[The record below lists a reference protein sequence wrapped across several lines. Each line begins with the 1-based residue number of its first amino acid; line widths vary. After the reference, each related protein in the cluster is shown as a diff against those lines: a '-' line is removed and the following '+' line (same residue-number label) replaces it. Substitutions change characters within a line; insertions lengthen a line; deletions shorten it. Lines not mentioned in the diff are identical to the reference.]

1 MDTLIEKGGDRMKK
15 YFIFLSVLVMSFV
28 ILLGS
33 YQQVSVS
40 ANEIPLTSK
49 SYILIDTNSGTI
61 LAAKNEHEKL
71 PVASIC
77 KLMTSL
83 ITLER
88 IEAGSLSLEDEIVA
102 SPYASSME
110 GSQAFLDAG
119 SSYKVKDL
127 LKSVIVA
134 SANDSSVV
142 LAEGI
147 AGSEQS
153 FTKLMNERAL
163 QLGMNN
169 TVYVNS
175 NGLPAMGQHSS
186 AYDTSILLKE
196 VSQYDL
202 YLEYSRIWMDELEHP
217 SGRKTE
223 LVNTNRLIKYYDKC
237 ISGKTGFTDEAG
249 YCLASHA
256 NNGKLDLIAVV
267 LQCDKITDRFDE
279 SVQLYNYGFA
289 NFDNKKVVDASAIL
303 PDTYTVKNA
312 ESVLEV
318 RPEKDYYILTKK
330 GDSKEVELEININ
343 YGKAPIHEGEKCGT
357 ITIIDNGVV
366 LEEINLIANNTIE
379 PRTFKEALGAIK
391 DRWMVK

>member
-1 MDTLIEKGGDRMKK
+1 MKK
-15 YFIFLSVLVMSFV
+15 YFVFLTVFVLSIV
-28 ILLGS
+28 IMLGS
-33 YQQVSVS
+33 YQHTSVWAS
-40 ANEIPLTSK
+40 EVTLTSK
-49 SYILIDTNSGTI
+49 SYILIDKNSGTV
-61 LAAKNEHEKL
+61 LTAFNEHEKL

-88 IEAGSLSLEDEIVA
+88 IEEGSLSLDDEIVA
-102 SPYASSME
+102 SPYACSME

-142 LAEGI
+142 LAEAI

-196 VSQYDL
+196 VSKFDL
-202 YLEYSRIWMDELEHP
+202 YHEYCRIWMDELEHP

-256 NNGKLDLIAVV
+256 SDGKLDLIAVV
-267 LQCDKITDRFDE
+267 LQCNRISDRFDE

-289 NFDNKKVVDASAIL
+289 NFANKKVVDSTTAL
-303 PDTYTVKNA
+303 ENTYIVKNA
-312 ESVLEV
+312 ETKLEV
-318 RPEKDYYILTKK
+318 RPVRDFYLLTKK
-330 GDSKEVELEININ
+330 GEDKEVEIEMNIE
-343 YGKAPIHEGEKCGT
+343 YGKAPIQEGEKCGKL
-357 ITIIDNGVV
+357 TIIENGVV
-366 LEEINLIANNTIE
+366 LDEIDLIANNSIE
-379 PRTFKEALGAIK
+379 PRTFKETLSAIK
-391 DRWMVK
+391 DRWLVK

>member
-1 MDTLIEKGGDRMKK
+1 MKK
-15 YFIFLSVLVMSFV
+15 YFVFLTVFVLSIV
-28 ILLGS
+28 IMLGS
-33 YQQVSVS
+33 YQHTSVWAS
-40 ANEIPLTSK
+40 EVTLTSK
-49 SYILIDTNSGTI
+49 SYILIDKNSGTV
-61 LAAKNEHEKL
+61 LTAFNEHEKL

-88 IEAGSLSLEDEIVA
+88 IEEGSLSLDDEIVA
-102 SPYASSME
+102 SPYACSME

-142 LAEGI
+142 LAEAI

-196 VSQYDL
+196 VSKFDL
-202 YLEYSRIWMDELEHP
+202 YHEYCRIWMDELEHP

-256 NNGKLDLIAVV
+256 SDGKLDLIAVV
-267 LQCDKITDRFDE
+267 LQCNRISDRFDE

-289 NFDNKKVVDASAIL
+289 NFANKKVVDSTTAL
-303 PDTYTVKNA
+303 ENTYIVKNA
-312 ESVLEV
+312 ETKLEV
-318 RPEKDYYILTKK
+318 RPVRDFYLLTKK
-330 GDSKEVELEININ
+330 GEDKEVEIEMNIE
-343 YGKAPIHEGEKCGT
+343 YGKAPIQKGEKCGKL
-357 ITIIDNGVV
+357 TIIENGVV
-366 LEEINLIANNTIE
+366 LDEIDLIANNSIE
-379 PRTFKEALGAIK
+379 PRTFKETLSAIK
-391 DRWMVK
+391 DRWLVK